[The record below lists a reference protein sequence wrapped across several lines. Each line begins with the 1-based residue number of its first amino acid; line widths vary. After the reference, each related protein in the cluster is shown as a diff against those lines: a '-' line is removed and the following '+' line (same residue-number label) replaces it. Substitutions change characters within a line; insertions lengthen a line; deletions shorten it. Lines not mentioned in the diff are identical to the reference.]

1 MPAVAVERSRGKG
14 VLALLGCA
22 GFVLVCLLLASTGD
36 PLALAI
42 AALGIVT
49 FGTFGLLWARQLLRA
64 GPGLVVDEE
73 GFDDSSS
80 ATAVGRVP
88 WADVTNVTTWGLP
101 GSTNVVV
108 HVRNPDDHIA
118 RLGWFSRRAARANV
132 RLLGTPVVLAA
143 GGLRIDTDG
152 LLSLLRDG
160 FGRHSGSLGVVPPTR

>member
-1 MPAVAVERSRGKG
+1 MAEVAIERSRGKG
-14 VLALLGCA
+14 VLALLGCV
-22 GFVLVCLLLASTGD
+22 GFVFACLLLASTRH
-36 PLALAI
+36 PVALAI

-49 FGTFGLLWARQLLRA
+49 FGTFGALWVRQLLRP

-73 GFDDSSS
+73 GFDDRSS

-88 WADVTNVTTWGLP
+88 WGDVMNVTTWGLP

-132 RLLGTPVVLAA
+132 RLLGTPVVLAST
-143 GGLRIDTDG
+143 GLRIDTDG
-152 LLSLLRDG
+152 LVALMRDG
-160 FGRHSGSLGVVPPTR
+160 FERHSGSLGVVPPTR